1 MNHYIHAGGGGEEF
15 PPEEFKKFGPKNA
28 RKHKKKTP
36 LDFFTAPTIPL
47 KEFEKTVLLCS
58 ESRLRKIWIKK

>member
-1 MNHYIHAGGGGEEF
+1 MNHYIHAGGGRGV
-15 PPEEFKKFGPKNA
+15 PPIRVQKIWSLKC
-28 RKHKKKTP
+28 KKTQKEDP
-36 LDFFTAPTIPL
+36 TRFFTTPTIPL